1 MSNTRVCHAKLRR
14 KALLKRA
21 EVFWALPRE
30 GAIFGHEGESPENIV
45 KICVLPSGKYV
56 TSHLPFWAGDLIQSL
71 GLARQLLCP
80 PSSIPSLENSYF
92 IK

>member
-45 KICVLPSGKYV
+45 KICVLLSGKYV
-56 TSHLPFWAGDLIQSL
+56 TPTSL
-71 GLARQLLCP
+71 SGLRIEFRASGVQGNHSAHRALSPAWRTHIL
-80 PSSIPSLENSYF
+80 
-92 IK
+92 